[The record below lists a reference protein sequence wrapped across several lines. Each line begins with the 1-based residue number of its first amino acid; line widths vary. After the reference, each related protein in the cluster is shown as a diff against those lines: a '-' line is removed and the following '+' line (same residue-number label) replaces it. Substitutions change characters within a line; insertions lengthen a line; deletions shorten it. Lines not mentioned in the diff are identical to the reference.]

1 MRSQS
6 SPVVIAEDDIQEIF
20 LSNHESQTASVSGVV
35 FNLSTS
41 MVGVGM
47 MSMPM
52 TLKVLGILPALSL
65 ILFVA
70 FLCDISVEFLLRY
83 TGRVGMSYAE
93 VMNESFGRIGAVFLQ
108 ICITL
113 NNVGG
118 LIIYLIII
126 GKTSP
131 KNLSFENLEYWA
143 FFSI

>member
-1 MRSQS
+1 MRHQ
-6 SPVVIAEDDIQEIF
+6 SPVMEISEDDIQEVFIPQR
-20 LSNHESQTASVSGVV
+20 ETASVSGAV

-41 MVGVGM
+41 MVGAGM

-83 TGRVGMSYAE
+83 TGRVGMSYAG
-93 VMNESFGRIGAVFLQ
+93 VMKESFGTKGAVLLQ
-108 ICITL
+108 ICVTL
-113 NNVGG
+113 NNIGG

-126 GKTSP
+126 G
-131 KNLSFENLEYWA
+131 N
-143 FFSI
+143 